1 MKWKAHVLVGV
12 IVCFVILLFFETFQK
27 NMFLLLLAP
36 LYSLISDIDHKNSKI
51 TWIFLS
57 AALVLLLCGIFNQ
70 LFVFFG
76 IGLLALTLISV
87 FFFHH
92 RGFTHS
98 ISFGLLISL
107 PFLFFG
113 ALETIIVFSVFYSH
127 LILDGI
133 FLQWW

>member
-1 MKWKAHVLVGV
+1 MNWKAHVLVGV

-27 NMFLLLLAP
+27 NMFLLLLEP

>member
-1 MKWKAHVLVGV
+1 MNWKAHVLVGV